1 MQISPTEEIPAGF
14 SASAID
20 HLIAW
25 LAHLWRSLYASIGT
39 R

>member
-1 MQISPTEEIPAGF
+1 MQISPTEEIPTGF
-14 SASAID
+14 SAPAID

-25 LAHLWRSLYASIGT
+25 LAHLWRSLYASTDT